1 MFDTLSIFKKP
12 QTSKLSE
19 ELDQLSKIYLNPLS
33 SQKIK
38 KAIEFADRAHE
49 GQFRKSGEPFL
60 THPIN
65 VGLILASLKM
75 DADTIIA
82 GLLHDVVEDCDI
94 SLSKVRQ
101 EFGRNVSLLVNGV
114 TKLLQLDEKMKG
126 SSQAENFQKMAL
138 ATAEDVRVVIIKL
151 ADRLHN
157 LKTIEHLPREKQIKK
172 CKETMEL

>member
-114 TKLLQLDEKMKG
+114 TKLLQFG
-126 SSQAENFQKMAL
+126 
-138 ATAEDVRVVIIKL
+138 
-151 ADRLHN
+151 
-157 LKTIEHLPREKQIKK
+157 
-172 CKETMEL
+172 